1 MKKILTIDDITL
13 LGPVLYQNRTEQGLT
28 VKEISRRTGLH
39 VNTIW
44 RIERGEGIPR
54 LDVIRLWCKA
64 LGYSEIKI
72 TVK

>member
-1 MKKILTIDDITL
+1 MKKVFKVYNLGLIGID
-13 LGPVLYQNRTEQGLT
+13 LYQSRIDQKVT

-54 LDVIRLWCKA
+54 LDVLKLWCNA
-64 LGYSEIKI
+64 LGYSEIMI
-72 TVK
+72 AVK